1 MSEETAYMITSILM
15 TAAERGVGGVK
26 VYGTNIAAKSGT
38 TNLDKAT
45 TEN

>member
-26 VYGTNIAAKSGT
+26 VMVQTSLL
-38 TNLDKAT
+38 NLVQQT
-45 TEN
+45 